1 MESRTIDVLGL
12 RTRVLQE
19 DGRGGGDPIVLIH
32 GVGAWAETWRAVM
45 RPLADTGRR
54 VIALDLPGFGESDR
68 PGRVRYFGPEE
79 AFYPRFVLAAM
90 DALGVRRAHIAG
102 QSMGGAIAFMAAV
115 SAPERARS
123 LVLVAP
129 GGLGRDVAFFLRA
142 CAIPGFGLLARMP
155 RPRTAAR
162 DVLATCFYDPGR
174 ISPELVEEAARYGN
188 ASFPEFVRALSAG
201 VGLRGV
207 RASIR
212 EAWLGRAAA
221 YGGPVLITWGREDRV
236 LPVHHLADSARA
248 FPQAE
253 IRIIEHCGH
262 LLMAERPDEFLAA
275 VVPFVARAEEA
286 VAA

>member
-1 MESRTIDVLGL
+1 
-12 RTRVLQE
+12 
-19 DGRGGGDPIVLIH
+19 
-32 GVGAWAETWRAVM
+32 
-45 RPLADTGRR
+45 
-54 VIALDLPGFGESDR
+54 
-68 PGRVRYFGPEE
+68 
-79 AFYPRFVLAAM
+79 
-90 DALGVRRAHIAG
+90 
-102 QSMGGAIAFMAAV
+102 
-115 SAPERARS
+115 
-123 LVLVAP
+123 
-129 GGLGRDVAFFLRA
+129 
-142 CAIPGFGLLARMP
+142 MP

-253 IRIIEHCGH
+253 IRIVEHCGH
-262 LLMAERPDEFLAA
+262 LLMAERPDELDRKSTRLNSSHVAISYA
-275 VVPFVARAEEA
+275 VFCLKKKTSLISG
-286 VAA
+286 